1 MTAKIKVKNKNVG
14 YQRGDPGTAKFNKLY
29 SHYPRD
35 RSSPT
40 PTKPADPQDPAK
52 LMGSKS
58 SYHRKAQETGTK
70 GLLVKNKDGTIDKE
84 ETARLKK
91 NARLMELERT
101 KDMWAKGPPLTG
113 EVGRIGKRD
122 LMLNRMAKE
131 VDKHYLEKKSKGG
144 SLSGSKLVASFYKG
158 GKI

>member
-1 MTAKIKVKNKNVG
+1 MTAKI
-14 YQRGDPGTAKFNKLY
+14 T
-29 SHYPRD
+29 
-35 RSSPT
+35 
-40 PTKPADPQDPAK
+40 
-52 LMGSKS
+52 
-58 SYHRKAQETGTK
+58 
-70 GLLVKNKDGTIDKE
+70 VKNKDGTIDKK
-84 ETARLKK
+84 ETARVKE

-101 KDMWAKGPPLTG
+101 KDMFGNSKKPNISQQIADPFKKGVRKVMSVMPG
-113 EVGRIGKRD
+113 AVGRIGKRD